1 MKISFGSKII
11 EGPWGGGNLFLI
23 NLKEYLEANGHT
35 IVFDLKDKDIDIIL
49 FTDPRKGR
57 GSTSTFGEKEIKKYI
72 SKINKKTRVVQRINE
87 CDERK
92 NTKGVNKL
100 YLSSTEIADSVVF
113 VSNWLQDIYLQ
124 LGLDENKSTVIM
136 SGSNELIFNSYGRT
150 EKPVNKKFKLLTHH
164 WSSNYLK
171 GFELY
176 SLIDQLLETNK
187 WRNKIEFTYIGNI
200 DKKFTFKNT
209 KVISPLTG
217 FELANE
223 IKEHDIYV
231 TGSLNEPSGNHHI
244 EAALCGLPV
253 LYINSGGIPEYAENY
268 GVEVTLENFEERL
281 EYLIEYYGQFEKKL
295 KSYPYNSTTMCEKYE
310 RLFNK
315 VLNQ

>member
-35 IVFDLKDKDIDIIL
+35 VVFDLKDKDIDIIL

-57 GSTSTFGEKEIKKYI
+57 GSTSTFNKKDIKKYI

-92 NTKGVNKL
+92 NTKGVNQL

-113 VSNWLQDIYLQ
+113 VSDWLQSIYLQ
-124 LGLDENKSTVIM
+124 LGLDENKSSVIM
-136 SGSNELIFNSYGRT
+136 SGSNELIFNTYGRT

-209 KVISPLTG
+209 KVITPLSG

-253 LYINSGGIPEYAENY
+253 LYINSGGIPEYAENH

-281 EYLIEYYGQFEKKL
+281 EYLIEYYGQFEKKM
-295 KSYPYNSTTMCEKYE
+295 KSYPYNSTAMCEKYE

>member
-281 EYLIEYYGQFEKKL
+281 EYLIEYYGQFEKKM

>member
-11 EGPWGGGNLFLI
+11 KGPWGGGNLFLI

-35 IVFDLKDKDIDIIL
+35 VVFDLKDKDIDIIL

-57 GSTSTFGEKEIKKYI
+57 GSTSTFNKKDIKKYI
-72 SKINKKTRVVQRINE
+72 SKINKKTKVVQRINE

-92 NTKGVNKL
+92 NTKGVNQL

-113 VSNWLQDIYLQ
+113 VSDWLQSIYLQ
-124 LGLDENKSTVIM
+124 LGLDENKSSVIM
-136 SGSNELIFNSYGRT
+136 SGSNELIFNTYGRT

-209 KVISPLTG
+209 KVITPLSG

-253 LYINSGGIPEYAENY
+253 LYINSGGIPEYAENH

-281 EYLIEYYGQFEKKL
+281 EYLIEYYGQFEKKM

>member
-187 WRNKIEFTYIGNI
+187 WRNKIEFTYLGNV
-200 DKKFTFKNT
+200 DKEFAFKNT
-209 KVISPLTG
+209 KIMAPLSG

-253 LYINSGGIPEYAENY
+253 LYINSGGVPEYAKNY
-268 GVEVTLENFEERL
+268 GVEVTLKNFEERL
-281 EYLIEYYGQFEKKL
+281 EYLIEYYGQFEKKM
-295 KSYPYNSTTMCEKYE
+295 KSYPYNSTAMCEKYE
-310 RLFNK
+310 KLFNK

>member
-35 IVFDLKDKDIDIIL
+35 VVFDLKDKDIDIIL

-57 GSTSTFGEKEIKKYI
+57 GRTSTFNKKDIKKYI

-92 NTKGVNKL
+92 NTKGVNQL

-113 VSNWLQDIYLQ
+113 VSDWLQSIYLQ
-124 LGLDENKSTVIM
+124 LGLDENKSSVIM
-136 SGSNELIFNSYGRT
+136 SGSNELIFNTYGRT

-209 KVISPLTG
+209 KVITPLSG

-253 LYINSGGIPEYAENY
+253 LYINSGGIPEYAENH

-281 EYLIEYYGQFEKKL
+281 EYLIEYYGQFEKKM

>member
-187 WRNKIEFTYIGNI
+187 WRNKIEFTYLGNV
-200 DKKFTFKNT
+200 DKEFAFKNT
-209 KVISPLTG
+209 KIIAPLSG

-253 LYINSGGIPEYAENY
+253 LYINSGGIPEYAKNY
-268 GVEVTLENFEERL
+268 GVEVTLKNFEERL
-281 EYLIEYYGQFEKKL
+281 EYLIEYYGQFEKKM
-295 KSYPYNSTTMCEKYE
+295 KSYPYNSTAMCEKYE
-310 RLFNK
+310 KLFNK

>member
-187 WRNKIEFTYIGNI
+187 WRNKIEFTYLGNV
-200 DKKFTFKNT
+200 DKEFTFKNT
-209 KVISPLTG
+209 KIMAPLSG

-253 LYINSGGIPEYAENY
+253 LYINSGGVPEYAKNY
-268 GVEVTLENFEERL
+268 GVEVTLKNFEERL
-281 EYLIEYYGQFEKKL
+281 EYLIEYYGQFEKKM
-295 KSYPYNSTTMCEKYE
+295 KSYPYNSTAMCEKYE
-310 RLFNK
+310 KLFNK

>member
-187 WRNKIEFTYIGNI
+187 WRNKIEFTYLGNV
-200 DKKFTFKNT
+200 DKEFAFKNT
-209 KVISPLTG
+209 KIIAPLSG

-253 LYINSGGIPEYAENY
+253 LYINSGGVPEYAKNY
-268 GVEVTLENFEERL
+268 GVEVTLKNFEERL
-281 EYLIEYYGQFEKKL
+281 EYLIEYYGQFEKKM
-295 KSYPYNSTTMCEKYE
+295 KSYPYNSTAMCEKYE
-310 RLFNK
+310 KLFNK

>member
-35 IVFDLKDKDIDIIL
+35 VVFDLKDKDIDIIL

-57 GSTSTFGEKEIKKYI
+57 GSTSTFNKKDIKKYI

-92 NTKGVNKL
+92 NTKGVNQL

-113 VSNWLQDIYLQ
+113 VSDWLQSIYLQ
-124 LGLDENKSTVIM
+124 LGLDENKSSVIM
-136 SGSNELIFNSYGRT
+136 SGSNELIFNTYGRT
-150 EKPVNKKFKLLTHH
+150 ERPVNKKFKLLTHH

-209 KVISPLTG
+209 KVITPLSG

-253 LYINSGGIPEYAENY
+253 LYINSGGIPEYAENH

-281 EYLIEYYGQFEKKL
+281 EYLIEYYGQFEKKM
-295 KSYPYNSTTMCEKYE
+295 KSYPYNSTAMCEKYE
-310 RLFNK
+310 KLFNK
-315 VLNQ
+315 VLIQ

>member
-187 WRNKIEFTYIGNI
+187 WRNKIEFTYLGNV
-200 DKKFTFKNT
+200 DKEFAFKNT
-209 KVISPLTG
+209 KIIAPLSG

-253 LYINSGGIPEYAENY
+253 LYINSGGIPEYAKNY
-268 GVEVTLENFEERL
+268 GVEVTLKNFEERL
-281 EYLIEYYGQFEKKL
+281 EYLIEYYGQFEKKM
-295 KSYPYNSTTMCEKYE
+295 KTYPYNSTAMCEKYE
-310 RLFNK
+310 KLFNK

>member
-187 WRNKIEFTYIGNI
+187 WRNKIEFTYLGNV
-200 DKKFTFKNT
+200 DKEFTFKNT
-209 KVISPLTG
+209 KIMAPLSG

-253 LYINSGGIPEYAENY
+253 LYINSGGIPEYAKNY
-268 GVEVTLENFEERL
+268 GVEVTLKNFEERL
-281 EYLIEYYGQFEKKL
+281 EYLIEYYGQFEKKM
-295 KSYPYNSTTMCEKYE
+295 KSYPYNSTAMCEKYE
-310 RLFNK
+310 KLFNK